1 MMIPVVR
8 GIYVHAIGEK
18 ALVFEAARLNELTAR
33 KGRAKALRM
42 AELSLGSIERGDY
55 ARGDDEDLDLA
66 LDCHAAAARAKSNAR
81 RSLSTA
87 IRNFH
92 LSVKRL
98 A

>member
-1 MMIPVVR
+1 MIPIVR
-8 GIYVHAIGEK
+8 GMLIHAIGEK
-18 ALVFEAARLNELTAR
+18 ALAFEAARLNELTAR
-33 KGRAKALRM
+33 AGRARALRQ
-42 AELSLGSIERGDY
+42 AGTSLGSIELGEY

-92 LSVKRL
+92 RDVKRL